1 MSATQGLSCARLTT
15 PTEPLM
21 TWSKK
26 LKTTWRNLN
35 SRLSSLSEDEVFAL
49 LEEELSGPRRA
60 SMILRLHQR
69 GNTLRVMRER
79 IELLKEATTP

>member
-1 MSATQGLSCARLTT
+1 
-15 PTEPLM
+15 
-21 TWSKK
+21 
-26 LKTTWRNLN
+26 
-35 SRLSSLSEDEVFAL
+35 LSSLSEDEVFAL
-49 LEEELSGPRRA
+49 LADELNGPRRA

>member
-1 MSATQGLSCARLTT
+1 MSATPTPYSARSLI
-15 PTEPLM
+15 PTEM
-21 TWSKK
+21 YANWSRK

-49 LEEELSGPRRA
+49 LADELNGPRRA

-79 IELLKEATTP
+79 IELLKEATSP

>member
-1 MSATQGLSCARLTT
+1 MSATPTLYSARSLI
-15 PTEPLM
+15 PIEPYAN
-21 TWSKK
+21 WSKK

-49 LEEELSGPRRA
+49 LDEELSGPRRA

>member
-1 MSATQGLSCARLTT
+1 
-15 PTEPLM
+15 M
-21 TWSKK
+21 TWSRK

-49 LEEELSGPRRA
+49 LDEELSGPRRA